1 MMCSDAANI
10 MISIEHYREYLDLKE
25 RLFFHQVIHIVQSLT
40 STMQIGKVGLLDI
53 CLCIHYFQEEK
64 WKPLVIAV

>member
-1 MMCSDAANI
+1 MCLDAAKII
-10 MISIEHYREYLDLKE
+10 MSIKHYREYPDLEE

-40 STMQIGKVGLLDI
+40 STMQIRKIGLLDI

-64 WKPLVIAV
+64 WKPSVIAV